1 MIRRMHD
8 YRDEIEN
15 GIIADDG
22 AALTR
27 IFDRAEKRLASVE
40 KEFTR
45 LALSSNGNIAQIPEN
60 IAEAQ
65 KIVDEFSN
73 EIEAAIV
80 RPGKDWAK
88 GAMPRAFGAG
98 RNLAR
103 VNLDVDFIS
112 PELVSSVFKNVSGA
126 EKAVLEV
133 GFKNSYRIMNVVG
146 DDVGDWF
153 RREMLDAVIDGIPVQ
168 GGADSLAGRLIQSGR
183 IKPLKIKTQSG
194 RIITRT
200 VRQRANTIARVEM
213 ARVVN
218 QTHEVLAT
226 EALGD
231 DAVYINSNPR
241 DSRTTDICLRA
252 SAQPAMTLRD
262 WDKTEFGRPPRLNP
276 FHMCRSVLIGGEAS
290 WFGDRTGAE
299 TPKPKPKPKP
309 TLIPPK
315 FKSTKAA
322 QTWANDNI
330 KSVSFGDFKGV
341 SLEVINDTI
350 STVAKIEG
358 RVKKGIPIKRGDVK
372 LEFNMGKIP
381 VRKKNILGV
390 YQADTHTVTIRK
402 QYNKRGFKT
411 QNDYFKAQY
420 DGDNRYK
427 ILEIDGTKTE
437 IRRPFTEV
445 ESISDIVTHEMAH
458 ALDDASNSIGFPYSI
473 QIRGVVQG
481 KLDKNESLG
490 RILSVSEYGSSD
502 VYASISQA
510 GRCHENFAESFLT
523 VFKKSPRA
531 ELIDPE
537 VRAIIDAIIED

>member
-45 LALSSNGNIAQIPEN
+45 LALSTDGNIAQIPEN

-153 RREMLDAVIDGIPVQ
+153 RREMLDAVIDGKPVQ
-168 GGADSLAGRLIQSGR
+168 GGADSLTSRLIQSGR

-290 WFGDRTGAE
+290 WFGDRTGA
-299 TPKPKPKPKP
+299 TPKPKPM
-309 TLIPPK
+309 
-315 FKSTKAA
+315 
-322 QTWANDNI
+322 Q
-330 KSVSFGDFKGV
+330 GV
-341 SLEVINDTI
+341 
-350 STVAKIEG
+350 
-358 RVKKGIPIKRGDVK
+358 
-372 LEFNMGKIP
+372 
-381 VRKKNILGV
+381 
-390 YQADTHTVTIRK
+390 
-402 QYNKRGFKT
+402 
-411 QNDYFKAQY
+411 
-420 DGDNRYK
+420 
-427 ILEIDGTKTE
+427 
-437 IRRPFTEV
+437 
-445 ESISDIVTHEMAH
+445 
-458 ALDDASNSIGFPYSI
+458 
-473 QIRGVVQG
+473 
-481 KLDKNESLG
+481 
-490 RILSVSEYGSSD
+490 
-502 VYASISQA
+502 
-510 GRCHENFAESFLT
+510 
-523 VFKKSPRA
+523 
-531 ELIDPE
+531 
-537 VRAIIDAIIED
+537 